1 MQDTGQLV
9 AHAVYLYLSDSI
21 HNDPPSVIGIDNVLL
36 LLLAEVRA
44 ALQAGA
50 TADNAA
56 GLDATLS
63 VCRQIKTQSRSRGTR
78 RWLLNNRFMLIHI
91 AESMAYAISYPDR
104 ELELILTRPFVGYPI
119 YHRIE
124 TPAREN
130 ILGEWSVEYIEEP
143 LPNWYIARLLRPP
156 FRISFLIDK
165 LAYRCL
171 APVLS

>member
-9 AHAVYLYLSDSI
+9 AHAVYRYLSASI

-78 RWLLNNRFMLIHI
+78 RWLNNNMFMLIHI
-91 AESMAYAISYPDR
+91 AESMAYTISYPDR
-104 ELELILTRPFVGYPI
+104 ELELILIRPFVGYPI

-171 APVLS
+171 VPVLS